1 MTLGK
6 VVGTVVSTMKIKD
19 LQGYKL
25 LLVQPIDPE
34 GRPRGKTL
42 IALDTVQAGEGDT
55 VMLID
60 EGNSSRQI
68 LGAPQAAVRTTVFA
82 VVDQVHLGKDA

>member
-6 VVGTVVSTMKIKD
+6 VVGTVVATMKIKD
-19 LQGYKL
+19 LEGYKL
-25 LLVQPIDPE
+25 LVVQPIDPQGNPK
-34 GRPRGKTL
+34 GRSS
-42 IALDTVQAGEGDT
+42 IALDTVQAGVGDI

-68 LGAPQAAVRTTVFA
+68 LEKPQAAVRTTIFA
-82 VVDQVHLGKDA
+82 IVDQIHTGGGA